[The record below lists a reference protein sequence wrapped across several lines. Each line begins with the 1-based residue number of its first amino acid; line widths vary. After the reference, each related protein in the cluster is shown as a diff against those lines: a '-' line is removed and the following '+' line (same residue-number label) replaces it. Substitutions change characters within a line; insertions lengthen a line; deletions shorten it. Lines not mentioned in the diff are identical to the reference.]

1 MREKVTLVKCL
12 QDPASDPCRPTIV
25 LEFFAIVPLADNENE
40 ATMSTTTTATMA
52 PAQPASAEHILSL
65 FPEIN
70 THLATQTQSHST
82 SHDQDLAGYDEE
94 QIRLMDE
101 VCIVL
106 DDHDNPIG
114 SASKKV
120 CHLMENIDKGLLHR
134 AFSVFLFDS
143 QNRLLLQQR
152 ATEKITF
159 PDMWTNTCCSH
170 PLGIPGETGSTL
182 DAAVAGVKRAAQR
195 KLDHELG
202 IKAHQV
208 PLDKFNFLT
217 RIHYKAPSDGKWGE
231 HEIDYILFIKADVD
245 LDSNPN
251 EVQATKWVAEDDLK
265 TMLKD
270 DTLLFTPWFK
280 LICQSMIFEW
290 WEHLDSGLEKYMGER
305 DIRRMLHLLIMV
317 PQPVIVTQRPRRVI
331 EDLPAPSSSLIV
343 PAPTTKISKA
353 QLITY
358 GRSSKPLSVTGNQL
372 IRRGTYDIPSDDE
385 GPPQVAHHSLQVA
398 NGNDNDDSESSGL
411 SDDESSSL
419 LRRVEPARAAH
430 APTKL
435 DVLQAAAVSAPSDKR
450 AITDAGTR
458 AGNAKD
464 TKGAAAGLQK
474 AEKTTKA
481 LTYGS
486 NKSMSGPLTKTAVRR
501 LPVNELQCVN
511 VLPDDVMR
519 DPQSSMPGIG
529 VQDPIG
535 DHGSQQNEQPR
546 STALQKTRKPKTQL
560 ASIKKKPAK
569 TPKYKHKSLALL
581 KRRLNPP
588 SLFAKARNHVQ
599 PAAGDG
605 FEASE
610 LEITYRVPLPSK
622 RGRRK
627 PPSAITY
634 NALQLCAGPL
644 PEVIFECG
652 EDELQLESTGGPHH
666 VSFEQPRQEEQSNP
680 AKSSVQRRRVSFS
693 DKDDFIIAQ
702 LSSLTA
708 PRRHQSDS
716 ESDDEEEEEE
726 DGDEPADDQ
735 EGNDSE
741 VDEQESLIDDV
752 EVMVEGFD
760 AVQQYD
766 PDEGKKI
773 ETAITIDSS
782 HNAFIRPKR
791 RPSIR
796 FEQLEDIEED
806 ELQSNGNGTVQHAI
820 IGQPPVLSNK
830 KRRLIE
836 VCETI
841 EDVPDLEPDVPRE
854 QVADEIVSQA
864 EHIPSNARTHVRR
877 TRSILKNS
885 TPLISDIIYRLED
898 TAANTRRN
906 SMVVEAND
914 SRYFASAAE
923 QLAVPD
929 PEKYQ
934 IVPRRRSNWNAADAA
949 NYHVQVEDSEQIIP
963 ETSPGPPDYTNS
975 SQLAVLRRTSE
986 NVWLSQNALTIPK
999 DLKALTRTVS
1009 REHGTVSQSRRR
1021 KISLSFQSPTKVQS
1035 LSG

>member
-1 MREKVTLVKCL
+1 
-12 QDPASDPCRPTIV
+12 
-25 LEFFAIVPLADNENE
+25 
-40 ATMSTTTTATMA
+40 MA

-134 AFSVFLFDS
+134 AFSVFLFDP

-251 EVQATKWVAEDDLK
+251 EVQATKWVAEGDLK

-305 DIRRMLHLLIMV
+305 DIRRML
-317 PQPVIVTQRPRRVI
+317 VI
-331 EDLPAPSSSLIV
+331 EILPAPSSSLIF
-343 PAPTTKISKA
+343 PAPAAKIRKA

-358 GRSSKPLSVTGNQL
+358 GRSSKPLSVTGNQF

-385 GPPQVAHHSLQVA
+385 EPPQVAKHSLQVA
-398 NGNDNDDSESSGL
+398 NDNDNDGSESSGL

-430 APTKL
+430 ASTKL
-435 DVLQAAAVSAPSDKR
+435 DVLQAAAVSASSVER
-450 AITDAGTR
+450 AIAEVGTR
-458 AGNAKD
+458 TSNANDAKD
-464 TKGAAAGLQK
+464 AAAGHRK

-481 LTYGS
+481 LTYRS
-486 NKSMSGPLTKTAVRR
+486 NKSASRVLTKTAVRR
-501 LPVNELQCVN
+501 LPVNELQCVDA
-511 VLPDDVMR
+511 LPDDVMR

-529 VQDPIG
+529 VADPIG
-535 DHGSQQNEQPR
+535 DNGSQQNEQPR
-546 STALQKTRKPKTQL
+546 SSALQKTSKPKTQL

-588 SLFAKARNHVQ
+588 SLLAKARSHVQ

-610 LEITYRVPLPSK
+610 LEITYRMPLLPK

-666 VSFEQPRQEEQSNP
+666 VSFEQPKHEEQSNLT
-680 AKSSVQRRRVSFS
+680 KSSAQRRKVSFS
-693 DKDDFIIAQ
+693 DKDDFILAQ

-708 PRRHQSDS
+708 PRRHRSDS
-716 ESDDEEEEEE
+716 ESDEDEDEEDEHEAEDDGEEH
-726 DGDEPADDQ
+726 ADDQ

-741 VDEQESLIDDV
+741 ADEQESLIDDV

-760 AVQQYD
+760 AVEQYD

-806 ELQSNGNGTVQHAI
+806 ELQSNGDGTVQYAT
-820 IGQPPVLSNK
+820 IGQPPIPSNK

-854 QVADEIVSQA
+854 QIADEIVPQA
-864 EHIPSNARTHVRR
+864 EHVPSNARPHVRR

-885 TPLISDIIYRLED
+885 TPIISDTIYRLED

-929 PEKYQ
+929 PEKHQ
-934 IVPRRRSNWNAADAA
+934 IVPRRRSNWNAAD
-949 NYHVQVEDSEQIIP
+949 YYVQVEDSEQIIP
-963 ETSPGPPDYTNS
+963 ETSPGPPDYTNN

-986 NVWLSQNALTIPK
+986 NVWVSQSAPTIPK
-999 DLKALTRTVS
+999 DFKALTRTVS

-1021 KISLSFQSPTKVQS
+1021 KISLPFHSPTKVQA
-1035 LSG
+1035 

>member
-1 MREKVTLVKCL
+1 
-12 QDPASDPCRPTIV
+12 
-25 LEFFAIVPLADNENE
+25 
-40 ATMSTTTTATMA
+40 MSTTTTATMA

-251 EVQATKWVAEDDLK
+251 EVQATKWVAEGDLK

-305 DIRRMLHLLIMV
+305 DIRRMLHSLMMV
-317 PQPVIVTQRPRRVI
+317 PQPVVVTQRPRRVI
-331 EDLPAPSSSLIV
+331 EDLPAPSSSLV
-343 PAPTTKISKA
+343 FPAPTTKIRKA

-358 GRSSKPLSVTGNQL
+358 GRSSKPLSVTGNQFVK
-372 IRRGTYDIPSDDE
+372 RGTYDIPSDDE
-385 GPPQVAHHSLQVA
+385 EPPRVANFSLQVA
-398 NGNDNDDSESSGL
+398 NDNDESQSSGL
-411 SDDESSSL
+411 SDDESSSLL

-430 APTKL
+430 APSRL
-435 DVLQAAAVSAPSDKR
+435 DVLQAASVSAPSGKR
-450 AITDAGTR
+450 VITDAGSRT
-458 AGNAKD
+458 GNAKD
-464 TKGAAAGLQK
+464 AKGAATCNRK

-481 LTYGS
+481 PTYGS
-486 NKSMSGPLTKTAVRR
+486 NKSASRPFPKTAAR

-511 VLPDDVMR
+511 ALPDDIMR

-529 VQDPIG
+529 VADPIG
-535 DHGSQQNEQPR
+535 DNGSQQNEQPR
-546 STALQKTRKPKTQL
+546 SSTLRKTRKPKTQL

-588 SLFAKARNHVQ
+588 SLLAKAKSRVQ

-610 LEITYRVPLPSK
+610 LEVTYRMPLPSK

-634 NALQLCAGPL
+634 KALQLCAGPL

-666 VSFEQPRQEEQSNP
+666 VSFEQPKQEEQSKLT
-680 AKSSVQRRRVSFS
+680 KSSAQRRRVSFS
-693 DKDDFIIAQ
+693 DKDDFILAQ
-702 LSSLTA
+702 LSPVTA

-716 ESDDEEEEEE
+716 ESDEEEEEE
-726 DGDEPADDQ
+726 EGHADDQ
-735 EGNDSE
+735 EGNESE
-741 VDEQESLIDDV
+741 TDEQESLIDDV

-820 IGQPPVLSNK
+820 IGQPPGSSNK
-830 KRRLIE
+830 KCRLIE

-854 QVADEIVSQA
+854 QAADEIVPQA
-864 EHIPSNARTHVRR
+864 EHVPSNARTHVRR

-885 TPLISDIIYRLED
+885 TPIISDTIHRLED

-929 PEKYQ
+929 PEKHQ
-934 IVPRRRSNWNAADAA
+934 IVRRRRSNWNSADS
-949 NYHVQVEDSEQIIP
+949 NHNVQVEDSEQIIP

-975 SQLAVLRRTSE
+975 TQLAVLRRTSE
-986 NVWLSQNALTIPK
+986 NVWVSQSAPTIQK

-1021 KISLSFQSPTKVQS
+1021 KISLSFQSPTKVQA
-1035 LSG
+1035 

>member
-1 MREKVTLVKCL
+1 
-12 QDPASDPCRPTIV
+12 
-25 LEFFAIVPLADNENE
+25 
-40 ATMSTTTTATMA
+40 MA

-70 THLATQTQSHST
+70 TNLATQTQSHST

-170 PLGIPGETGSTL
+170 PLGIPGETGATL

-251 EVQATKWVAEDDLK
+251 EVQATKWVAEGDLK

-290 WEHLDSGLEKYMGER
+290 WEHLDGGLEKYMGER
-305 DIRRMLHLLIMV
+305 DIRRMLHSLMMV

-331 EDLPAPSSSLIV
+331 EDLPAPFSSLIL
-343 PAPTTKISKA
+343 PAPTTKIRKA

-358 GRSSKPLSVTGNQL
+358 GRSSKPLSVTGNQFV
-372 IRRGTYDIPSDDE
+372 RRGTYEIPSDDE
-385 GPPQVAHHSLQVA
+385 EPPQVANYSSQVA
-398 NGNDNDDSESSGL
+398 NDNDNDESESSGL

-435 DVLQAAAVSAPSDKR
+435 DVLQAAAVSAPSVTR
-450 AITDAGTR
+450 AIADTETMTRNEKDVKGT
-458 AGNAKD
+458 
-464 TKGAAAGLQK
+464 AAGLRK
-474 AEKTTKA
+474 AQKTTKA

-486 NKSMSGPLTKTAVRR
+486 NKSASHPLTKTAARR

-511 VLPDDVMR
+511 ALPDDVMR

-529 VQDPIG
+529 VADPIG
-535 DHGSQQNEQPR
+535 DRGSQPDKQPQ
-546 STALQKTRKPKTQL
+546 SSALQKARKPKTQL

-588 SLFAKARNHVQ
+588 SLLAKSRNHVQ

-610 LEITYRVPLPSK
+610 LEITYRMPLLPK

-634 NALQLCAGPL
+634 NTLQLCAGPL

-652 EDELQLESTGGPHH
+652 EDELQLESTGGLHH
-666 VSFEQPRQEEQSNP
+666 VSFEQPKQEEQSNLT
-680 AKSSVQRRRVSFS
+680 KSSAQRRRVSFS
-693 DKDDFIIAQ
+693 DKNDFILAQ
-702 LSSLTA
+702 LSSVTA

-716 ESDDEEEEEE
+716 ESNEEEEEEEEE
-726 DGDEPADDQ
+726 DGDEHADAQ

-806 ELQSNGNGTVQHAI
+806 ELQDNGSGTVQHAI
-820 IGQPPVLSNK
+820 IGQPPGSSNK

-854 QVADEIVSQA
+854 QVAEV
-864 EHIPSNARTHVRR
+864 PSNARTHVRR

-885 TPLISDIIYRLED
+885 TPIISDTIYRLED

-929 PEKYQ
+929 PEKHQ
-934 IVPRRRSNWNAADAA
+934 IVPRRRSNWNGADA
-949 NYHVQVEDSEQIIP
+949 NNDVQVEDSEQIIP

-975 SQLAVLRRTSE
+975 TQLAVLRRTSE
-986 NVWLSQNALTIPK
+986 NVWVSQSAPTIPK
-999 DLKALTRTVS
+999 DLKALTRAVS

-1021 KISLSFQSPTKVQS
+1021 KISLPFHSPTKVQA
-1035 LSG
+1035 

>member
-1 MREKVTLVKCL
+1 
-12 QDPASDPCRPTIV
+12 
-25 LEFFAIVPLADNENE
+25 
-40 ATMSTTTTATMA
+40 MSTTTTATMA
-52 PAQPASAEHILSL
+52 PAQPASAERILSL

-251 EVQATKWVAEDDLK
+251 EVQATKWVAEGDLK

-290 WEHLDSGLEKYMGER
+290 WEHLDGGLEKYMGER
-305 DIRRMLHLLIMV
+305 DIRRMLHSLMMV
-317 PQPVIVTQRPRRVI
+317 PQPVIVTHRPRRVI
-331 EDLPAPSSSLIV
+331 EDLPAPCSSLIF
-343 PAPTTKISKA
+343 PAPTTKICKA

-358 GRSSKPLSVTGNQL
+358 GRSSKPLSVTGNQFV
-372 IRRGTYDIPSDDE
+372 RRGTYDIPSDE
-385 GPPQVAHHSLQVA
+385 EEPPQVANHSLQVA
-398 NGNDNDDSESSGL
+398 DNDESESSGL

-450 AITDAGTR
+450 ATTDAGTR
-458 AGNAKD
+458 AGNAND
-464 TKGAAAGLQK
+464 TKGAAAGLRK

-481 LTYGS
+481 LRYGL
-486 NKSMSGPLTKTAVRR
+486 NKSASRPVTKTAPRR
-501 LPVNELQCVN
+501 LPVNELQCVDA
-511 VLPDDVMR
+511 LPDDVMR
-519 DPQSSMPGIG
+519 DPQSSIPGIG
-529 VQDPIG
+529 VADPIG
-535 DHGSQQNEQPR
+535 GHGSQPDEQPR
-546 STALQKTRKPKTQL
+546 SSALRKTRKPKTQL

-569 TPKYKHKSLALL
+569 TLKHKHKSLALL

-588 SLFAKARNHVQ
+588 SLLAKSRNHVE

-610 LEITYRVPLPSK
+610 LEITYRMPLIPK

-652 EDELQLESTGGPHH
+652 EDELQLESTGGLHH
-666 VSFEQPRQEEQSNP
+666 VSFEQPKQEGQSNLT
-680 AKSSVQRRRVSFS
+680 KSSAQRRRVSFS
-693 DKDDFIIAQ
+693 DKNDFILAQ
-702 LSSLTA
+702 LSSVTA

-716 ESDDEEEEEE
+716 ESDKEEEEEE
-726 DGDEPADDQ
+726 EEHADDQ
-735 EGNDSE
+735 EGDDSE
-741 VDEQESLIDDV
+741 ADEQESLIDDV

-766 PDEGKKI
+766 ADEGKKI

-806 ELQSNGNGTVQHAI
+806 ELQDNGSGTVQHAI
-820 IGQPPVLSNK
+820 IGQPPGPSNK

-854 QVADEIVSQA
+854 QVAEV
-864 EHIPSNARTHVRR
+864 PSTARTHVRR

-885 TPLISDIIYRLED
+885 TPIISDTIYRLED

-929 PEKYQ
+929 PEKHQ
-934 IVPRRRSNWNAADAA
+934 IVPRRRSNWNGADA
-949 NYHVQVEDSEQIIP
+949 NNDVQVEDSEQIIP

-975 SQLAVLRRTSE
+975 TQLAVLRRTSE
-986 NVWLSQNALTIPK
+986 NIWVSQSARTIPK

-1021 KISLSFQSPTKVQS
+1021 KISLSFQSPTKVRP
-1035 LSG
+1035 

>member
-1 MREKVTLVKCL
+1 
-12 QDPASDPCRPTIV
+12 
-25 LEFFAIVPLADNENE
+25 
-40 ATMSTTTTATMA
+40 MSTTTTATMA

-251 EVQATKWVAEDDLK
+251 EVQATKWVAEGDLK

-305 DIRRMLHLLIMV
+305 DIRRMLHSLMMV
-317 PQPVIVTQRPRRVI
+317 SQPVIVTQRPRRVI
-331 EDLPAPSSSLIV
+331 EDLPAPSSSLIFPV
-343 PAPTTKISKA
+343 LAAKTRRA

-358 GRSSKPLSVTGNQL
+358 GRSSKPLSVTGNHFV
-372 IRRGTYDIPSDDE
+372 RRGTYDIPSDDE
-385 GPPQVAHHSLQVA
+385 EPPQVAYQSLQVA
-398 NGNDNDDSESSGL
+398 NDNDESESSGL
-411 SDDESSSL
+411 SDDDSSSL

-430 APTKL
+430 APSKL
-435 DVLQAAAVSAPSDKR
+435 DVLQAAAVSAPSGKR
-450 AITDAGTR
+450 AIADAGTGTR
-458 AGNAKD
+458 NARD
-464 TKGAAAGLQK
+464 AKGATADLRK

-481 LTYGS
+481 LKYGS
-486 NKSMSGPLTKTAVRR
+486 NKSTGGLLTKTAVRR

-511 VLPDDVMR
+511 ALPDDVMC
-519 DPQSSMPGIG
+519 DPQSSVPGIG
-529 VQDPIG
+529 VADPIG
-535 DHGSQQNEQPR
+535 DNGSQQNEQPR
-546 STALQKTRKPKTQL
+546 SSALQKTRKPKTQL

-588 SLFAKARNHVQ
+588 SLLTKARNHVQ

-610 LEITYRVPLPSK
+610 LEITYRMPLPSK

-666 VSFEQPRQEEQSNP
+666 VSFEQPKQEEHGNLTKLS
-680 AKSSVQRRRVSFS
+680 AQRRKVSFS
-693 DKDDFIIAQ
+693 DKDDFILAQ
-702 LSSLTA
+702 LSSVTA

-716 ESDDEEEEEE
+716 ESDEDEDEEDEQEAEDDGEEH
-726 DGDEPADDQ
+726 ADDRKSN
-735 EGNDSE
+735 ESE
-741 VDEQESLIDDV
+741 ADEQESLIDDV

-760 AVQQYD
+760 AVGQYD

-820 IGQPPVLSNK
+820 IGQPPNLSNK

-854 QVADEIVSQA
+854 QAADEIVSQA
-864 EHIPSNARTHVRR
+864 EHVPSNARTHVRR

-885 TPLISDIIYRLED
+885 TPIISDTIYRLED

-929 PEKYQ
+929 PEKHQ

-975 SQLAVLRRTSE
+975 TQLAVLRRTSE
-986 NVWLSQNALTIPK
+986 NVWVSRNAPTIPK
-999 DLKALTRTVS
+999 DLKALTRTMS

-1021 KISLSFQSPTKVQS
+1021 KISLSFQSPTKVRP
-1035 LSG
+1035 